1 MDLICTCLKM
11 EVFLEGE
18 SEVERKKE
26 RKNAH
31 RIILKY
37 CKIRRIWH
45 NLNFNPFLV
54 LATESW
60 DRALP
65 KVVLTF
71 VGFFLWG
78 ASLLLLFGG
87 LFVIFTYKSY
97 GAFFPNQFFLLPGWL
112 AILTAALLFPAGLLA
127 IYVPVKSSHYSQG
140 ILMYLLLVLFCLE
153 TSSVAM
159 TQVYSAKACYQLRS
173 SLNHFFHRYNWT
185 FPHHC
190 STEMVDSIHKQL
202 KCCGIY
208 NYTDWTEGLP
218 KSLQSGHILV
228 PESCCKETFLDC
240 NGDLNQP
247 EKLFKEGCLMK
258 LQKRLRFITQYMV
271 WCCVLVICLEV
282 LAAVSN
288 GILMKAPPA
297 PNFGILDSSAF
308 S

>member
-1 MDLICTCLKM
+1 M
-11 EVFLEGE
+11 
-18 SEVERKKE
+18 
-26 RKNAH
+26 
-31 RIILKY
+31 KY

-45 NLNFNPFLV
+45 NLDFNPFLV
-54 LATESW
+54 LDTEPW

-65 KVVLTF
+65 KVILTF
-71 VGFFLWG
+71 IGLFLWG

-87 LFVIFTYKSY
+87 IFVLLTYKSY
-97 GAFFPNQFFLLPGWL
+97 RVFFPNQFLILPGWL
-112 AILTAALLFPAGLLA
+112 AILAAVLLFPAGLLA
-127 IYVPVKSSHYSQG
+127 VSIPVRSSHYSQG

-159 TQVYSAKACYQLRS
+159 TQVYSAKACYQLKS
-173 SLNHFFHRYNWT
+173 SLDHIFHQYNWS

-208 NYTDWTEGLP
+208 NYTDWTKGLP
-218 KSLQSGHILV
+218 KYLHSGHILV
-228 PESCCKETFLDC
+228 PKSCCKETFLDC
-240 NGDLNQP
+240 NSDLNQS

-258 LQKRLRFITQYMV
+258 LQKRLRFITQYMA
-271 WCCVLVICLEV
+271 WCCVLAICLEV

-288 GILMKAPPA
+288 GILMKAPLAQDFRISP
-297 PNFGILDSSAF
+297 F